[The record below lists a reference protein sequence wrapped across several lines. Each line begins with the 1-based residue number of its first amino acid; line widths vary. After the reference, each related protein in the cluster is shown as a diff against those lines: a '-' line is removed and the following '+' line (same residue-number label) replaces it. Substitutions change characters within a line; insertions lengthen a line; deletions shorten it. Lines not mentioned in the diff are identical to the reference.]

1 MDWRHI
7 VAGGLLVTGALIG
20 GSAFLSGDG
29 GTGAAVE
36 DLSVTVILNDD
47 FSGDIPQGTPSTCT
61 GVGIPPNQLVVT
73 FEGAV
78 NDASSGWIPT
88 SITYE
93 LAIRLG
99 PHTATRTLNM
109 SDGGY
114 RRLNS
119 FVMFQD
125 QESFASGDRVT
136 VNVSLRDDGDIVDTV
151 TRTTPVTA
159 QNLTCAEAAG

>member
-7 VAGGLLVTGALIG
+7 IAGGLLVVVALIG
-20 GSAFLSGDG
+20 GSTFLSGNG
-29 GTGAAVE
+29 ATGAAIE

-47 FSGDIPQGTPSTCT
+47 FSGDIPQGTPNTCT
-61 GVGIPPNQLVVT
+61 GVGIPPDQLVVT

-93 LAIRLG
+93 LAVRLG

-114 RRLNS
+114 RQLNS
-119 FVMFQD
+119 FVTFPD
-125 QESFASGDRVT
+125 EESFASGDRVT
-136 VNVSLRDDGDIVDTV
+136 VNVSLRDGGDMVDMV
-151 TRTTPVTA
+151 IRTTPVAA